1 MLYAFSFMRRPDLFE
16 NDENFQ
22 WKRNNANGMTFLL
35 SERIIFYC
43 FLIIGHSNGF
53 AYDTLYTGG
62 SFTVF
67 V

>member
-1 MLYAFSFMRRPDLFE
+1 MEWRFYYR
-16 NDENFQ
+16 
-22 WKRNNANGMTFLL
+22 TVH
-35 SERIIFYC
+35 FYC

-53 AYDTLYTGG
+53 AYATLYTGG

>member
-1 MLYAFSFMRRPDLFE
+1 MYDVFTI
-16 NDENFQ
+16 
-22 WKRNNANGMTFLL
+22 G
-35 SERIIFYC
+35 RIIFYC

-62 SFTVF
+62 SFAVF

>member
-1 MLYAFSFMRRPDLFE
+1 
-16 NDENFQ
+16 
-22 WKRNNANGMTFLL
+22 MTFLL
-35 SERIIFYC
+35 SDGSFYC

-53 AYDTLYTGG
+53 AYVTLYTGG